1 MKRFKL
7 LLESQIHSYLFLV
20 ELASPGSPRRNTN
33 KGNWSYCQGI
43 RAKASDFANGNE
55 ERSMVGE
62 ETSNSNLFENFVEFF
77 PWVWQLA
84 ARHWAAGGCP
94 SL

>member
-1 MKRFKL
+1 M
-7 LLESQIHSYLFLV
+7 FLV

-33 KGNWSYCQGI
+33 KGYWGYCQWL

-55 ERSMVGE
+55 ERSMVGV
-62 ETSNSNLFENFVEFF
+62 ETSNSTLFENFVEFF
-77 PWVWQLA
+77 PRVWQLA

-94 SL
+94 TL